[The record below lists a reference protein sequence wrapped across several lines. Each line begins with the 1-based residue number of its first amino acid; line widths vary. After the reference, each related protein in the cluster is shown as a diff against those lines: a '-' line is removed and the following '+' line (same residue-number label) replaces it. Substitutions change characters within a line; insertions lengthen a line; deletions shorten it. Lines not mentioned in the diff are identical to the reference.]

1 MTGHVRKRELRAPS
15 RLGKP
20 RPPHRAVTQARI
32 GRTYRFEAAH
42 HLPLLADGHKC
53 RTMHGHSYRVDV
65 VVGGGLD
72 ARGLVMDFAEID
84 AEVLPL
90 IARIDHRVLNDV
102 EGLENPTAEL
112 IAAWLLERVAACESV
127 RVYENDDC
135 WAEVHRAP
143 ARS

>member
-1 MTGHVRKRELRAPS
+1 MPE
-15 RLGKP
+15 
-20 RPPHRAVTQARI
+20 RAVGQAHI

-42 HLPLLADGHKC
+42 HLPLLAEGHKC
-53 RTMHGHSYRVDV
+53 RNMHGHSYRVDV
-65 VVGGGLD
+65 VVGGVLD
-72 ARGLVMDFAEID
+72 ARGFVMDFAEVD

-90 IARIDHRVLNDV
+90 IEKVDHQVLNDI

-112 IAAWLLERVAACESV
+112 IAAWFLERVGACESV

-135 WAEVHRAP
+135 WAEVRRAP